1 MTLSLLIALSSIRFV
16 WMTIIKRD
24 IKKVFAEFK
33 AIDHEM
39 FLVDYSS
46 SNDEFITHARIVHL
60 NSMSLNFMLN
70 DSQITRITH
79 NTFTAEHERIE
90 NVASN
95 VIANNDESID
105 FMNIAANVNDENFMN
120 ISREINE
127 DNIAVLKNSV
137 NNIVMIIDAEQ
148 LRREAL
154 LKRITD
160 SKDAEEDSNFMKE
173 LNSSKSKKLTLKNL
187 SAKFR
192 KSLKNQTLEKLQSSR
207 EEKDMKIKI
216 NERTYHVDMIIK
228 HLHSC
233 ARFFLRNSEINSL
246 ISKSSVKLTKLII
259 NKTLTRIFCEIAR
272 DEAENKTWKKSEHKI
287 IIEKSTYL
295 LLLNKKTSDNYDF
308 ITTDS
313 NNIQKSNFHYTN
325 AFESRI
331 SRDLIWFIKK
341 LVTSKIKFR
350 KAIECAKKYLI
361 WKIQKHTKY
370 REKCSIY
377 IDKRIA
383 WKYLLLTK
391 VLEISDIE

>member
-1 MTLSLLIALSSIRFV
+1 
-16 WMTIIKRD
+16 MTIIKRD

-272 DEAENKTWKKSEHKI
+272 DEAENKT
-287 IIEKSTYL
+287 
-295 LLLNKKTSDNYDF
+295 
-308 ITTDS
+308 
-313 NNIQKSNFHYTN
+313 
-325 AFESRI
+325 
-331 SRDLIWFIKK
+331 
-341 LVTSKIKFR
+341 
-350 KAIECAKKYLI
+350 
-361 WKIQKHTKY
+361 
-370 REKCSIY
+370 
-377 IDKRIA
+377 
-383 WKYLLLTK
+383 
-391 VLEISDIE
+391 